1 MKVVILA
8 GGLGSRLSEE
18 TSLKPK
24 PMVKIGNFPILWHI
38 MKIYSHFGYND
49 FIICCGYMGF
59 VIKEYFIN
67 YRYHNSN
74 LIVNL
79 ETNQVEIINKTSEK
93 WKVSLLDTG
102 DNSNTGGRIKKIKNL
117 IGDDNNFFMT
127 YGDGLAD
134 IDLNKLKK
142 SHEKANK
149 IATVTAVQPLGRFG
163 SLKINK
169 NKEVTEFK
177 EKPLGDAQW
186 INGGFF
192 VLNKEIF
199 QFIEGDAT
207 IFEQEPMKKLV
218 QLNQLNAYSHT
229 KFWQPMD
236 TLREKNKLN
245 QLWSEN
251 KAPWK
256 IWND

>member
-24 PMVKIGNFPILWHI
+24 PMVKIGNFPIIWHI

-74 LIVNL
+74 LTVNL
-79 ETNQVEIINKTSEK
+79 ETNQTEILNKTSDK
-93 WKVSLLDTG
+93 WKVSLIDTG

-134 IDLNKLKK
+134 IDLNELKK

-149 IATVTAVQPLGRFG
+149 IATVSAVQPLGRFG

-199 QFIEGDAT
+199 QFIEGDET

-218 QLNQLNAYSHT
+218 QLNQLNAYSHD

>member
-18 TSLKPK
+18 TNLKPK
-24 PMVKIGNFPILWHI
+24 PMVKIGNFPIIWHI
-38 MKIYSHFGYND
+38 MKIYSHFGYNE

-59 VIKEYFIN
+59 AIKEYFIN
-67 YRYHNSN
+67 YRFHNSN
-74 LIVNL
+74 LTVNL
-79 ETNQVEIINKTSEK
+79 ENNNIEILNEAKEN
-93 WKVSLLDTG
+93 WKVTLIDTG
-102 DNSNTGGRIKKIKNL
+102 DNSNTGGRIKRIKKY
-117 IGDDNNFFMT
+117 IGNDDNFFMT

-134 IDLNKLKK
+134 IDISELYS
-142 SHEKANK
+142 SHISSNK

-163 SLKINK
+163 SLNINK
-169 NKEVTEFK
+169 KKEVIDFK
-177 EKPLGDAQW
+177 EKPLGDSQW

-199 QFIEGDAT
+199 KYIKGDET
-207 IFEQEPMKKLV
+207 IFEQEPLQNLAKK
-218 QLNQLNAYSHT
+218 NQLNAYSHD

-236 TLREKNKLN
+236 TLREKNRLN
-245 QLWSEN
+245 QLWLEK

-256 IWND
+256 MWNA

>member
-18 TSLKPK
+18 TTIRPK
-24 PMVKIGNFPILWHI
+24 PMVKIGNFPIIWHI
-38 MKIYSHFGYND
+38 MKIFSHFGYNE

-59 VIKEYFIN
+59 IIKEYFIN

-74 LIVNL
+74 LTVNL
-79 ETNQVEIINKTSEK
+79 ENNNIEILNKSIEK
-93 WKVSLLDTG
+93 WKVTLIDTG
-102 DNSNTGGRIKKIKNL
+102 DNSNTGGRIKRIKNL
-117 IGDDNNFFMT
+117 IGDDNCFFMT

-134 IDLNKLKK
+134 IDISKLYESHLNSNKL
-142 SHEKANK
+142 
-149 IATVTAVQPLGRFG
+149 ATVTAVQPLGRFG
-163 SLKINK
+163 SLSINK
-169 NKEVTEFK
+169 RKEVTDFK
-177 EKPLGDAQW
+177 EKPLGDSQW

-199 QFIEGDAT
+199 EFIEGDET
-207 IFEQEPMKKLV
+207 IFEQEPLQELV
-218 QLNQLNAYSHT
+218 EKNQLNAFSHD

-245 QLWSEN
+245 QLWSQN

-256 IWND
+256 MWDD